1 MRRVHD
7 GPRGPGVTQDP
18 LPFNT
23 GSLAGTD
30 IQHRF
35 VPLSTLGTALCMHC
49 YGFSDDYRHY
59 LSHAWQS
66 VEDEVC
72 RRYEE
77 MRDILWEDM
86 Q

>member
-18 LPFNT
+18 LPSDT

-30 IQHRF
+30 DPHRF
-35 VPLSTLGTALCMHC
+35 EPLSTLGTALCAHC

-59 LSHAWQS
+59 LPPAWQC
-66 VEDEVC
+66 VEDEVA

-77 MRDILWEDM
+77 IRDILWEDM